1 MECLES
7 KPAKVMQIRKKF
19 IALGL
24 GVMIVRSVDKDSQ
37 TNNFATDNQYT
48 SDASMSIK
56 RF

>member
-24 GVMIVRSVDKDSQ
+24 GVMIVRSVDRDSQ